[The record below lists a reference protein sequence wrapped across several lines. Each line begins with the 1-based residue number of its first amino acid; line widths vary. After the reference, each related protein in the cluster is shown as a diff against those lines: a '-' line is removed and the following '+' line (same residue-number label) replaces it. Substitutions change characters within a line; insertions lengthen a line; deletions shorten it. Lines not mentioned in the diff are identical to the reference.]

1 MKYSYAVQGMTC
13 GHCVTAITEE
23 VMDLPGVS
31 NVTVDLDRG
40 LVDVIGTDD
49 LPAAAVRAAVSA
61 AGYEV
66 VEGSAA

>member
-1 MKYSYAVQGMTC
+1 MKYNYAVQGMTC
-13 GHCVTAITEE
+13 GHCVAAITEE

-31 NVTVDLDRG
+31 KVTVDLDRG
-40 LVDVIGTDD
+40 LVEVIGGDD

-66 VEGSAA
+66 VEGTAA